1 MLFRSDGLL
10 FEYLLRLV
18 CSEIFPVYYRELK
31 MTEKLPIATAAK
43 MIFHYIPLKPNSLTT
58 IITALKEIDIVC
70 IILDAT

>member
-1 MLFRSDGLL
+1 
-10 FEYLLRLV
+10 
-18 CSEIFPVYYRELK
+18 

-58 IITALKEIDIVC
+58 IITALKEIDILW